1 MRKVRS
7 GLLARLIIVALV
19 LVAVAALPAAAGAQ
33 SRGRGHIVGIAQ
45 ICGGYPGPCRG
56 AATTVSVLT
65 LGGQVVARKQTTTSG
80 LFNFTLPTGVTGV
93 YKVVAAFGTQPSKV
107 VTLRRN
113 KTVHVTL
120 SLDVP

>member
-65 LGGQVVARKQTTTSG
+65 LGGQVVASKQTTTSG
-80 LFNFTLPTGVTGV
+80 LFNFTLPTGV